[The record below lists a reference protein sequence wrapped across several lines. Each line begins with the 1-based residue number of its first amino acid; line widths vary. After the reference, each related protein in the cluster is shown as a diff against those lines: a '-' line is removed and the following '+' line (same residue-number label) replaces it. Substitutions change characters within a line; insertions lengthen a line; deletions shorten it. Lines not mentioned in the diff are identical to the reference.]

1 MGKESECRLWAI
13 SDPLLTE
20 YHDHEWCKI
29 SHDDDFQFQ
38 MLCLEG
44 ASVGLS
50 WQIIM
55 HKRAAYLA
63 AFHGFI
69 IDKCA
74 AMTDE
79 ELEAL
84 RSDPGIIR
92 NKNKIYSVRNNA
104 RVVQQ
109 IQKEFGSFDAYLW
122 SFTGK
127 EYGQQIDGH
136 WKTPADMPTVSDVSL
151 AMSKDNSPPE

>member
-1 MGKESECRLWAI
+1 MSECRNWYNG
-13 SDPLLTE
+13 DPILEE

-50 WQIIM
+50 WRIIV

-69 IDKCA
+69 IDMCA
-74 AMTDE
+74 AMSDE

-92 NKNKIYSVRNNA
+92 NKNKIYSVRKNA
-104 RVVQQ
+104 Q
-109 IQKEFGSFDAYLW
+109 IVKRF
-122 SFTGK
+122 K
-127 EYGQQIDGH
+127 R
-136 WKTPADMPTVSDVSL
+136 SL
-151 AMSKDNSPPE
+151 APLTRICGALRAAGKSTVIGRRRRTFQPSRKSPSP